1 MPDEPLRV
9 LEDPAAADIEFLVE
23 QINEHNADVTGHH
36 DGRMLAIFL
45 RDDRGAIRAGL
56 SGHTWGGCAEVKW
69 LWVRE
74 VERRSGIGS
83 RLLAAAEREALA
95 RGCRQIV
102 LSTHSFQAPEFYR
115 KHGYIIAGEFLGYP
129 VGGSQIFLRKA
140 LG

>member
-9 LEDPAAADIEFLVE
+9 LEDPAAADIAFLE
-23 QINEHNADVTGHH
+23 NQINEHNADVTGHR
-36 DGRMLAIFL
+36 DGRYLTILL
-45 RDDRGAIRAGL
+45 RDDAGAIRAGL

-69 LWVRE
+69 LWVRDA
-74 VERRSGIGS
+74 ERRRGIGS
-83 RLLAAAEREALA
+83 SLLAAAEREALA

-102 LSTHSFQAPEFYR
+102 LSTHSFQAPEFYK
-115 KHGYIIAGEFLGYP
+115 KHGYTVAGEFPGYP

>member
-1 MPDEPLRV
+1 MPDEPLQV
-9 LEDPAAADIEFLVE
+9 SDDPAAADIAFLE
-23 QINEHNADVTGHH
+23 SKINQHNADVTGHH

-69 LWVRE
+69 LWVRAA
-74 VERRSGIGS
+74 ERRSGIGS

-102 LSTHSFQAPEFYR
+102 LSTHGFQAPAFYQ
-115 KHGYIIAGEFLGYP
+115 KHGYTVCGEFPGYP
-129 VGGSQIFLRKA
+129 IGGSQIFLRKT
-140 LG
+140 LS

>member
-23 QINEHNADVTGHH
+23 QINEHNADVTGHR

-56 SGHTWGGCAEVKW
+56 SGHTWGGCADVKW

-74 VERRSGIGS
+74 AERRSGIGS
-83 RLLAAAEREALA
+83 RLLAAAEREAQE

-102 LSTHSFQAPEFYR
+102 LSTHSFQAPEFYK
-115 KHGYIIAGEFLGYP
+115 KHGYTISGEFPGYP
-129 VGGSQIFLRKA
+129 VGGSLIFLRKA

>member
-23 QINEHNADVTGHH
+23 QINDHNADVTGHH

-56 SGHTWGGCAEVKW
+56 SGHTWGGCADVKW

-74 VERRSGIGS
+74 AERRSGIGS
-83 RLLAAAEREALA
+83 RLLAAAEREAQE

-115 KHGYIIAGEFLGYP
+115 KQVYTIAGEFLGYP
-129 VGGSQIFLRKA
+129 VGGSLIFLRKA

>member
-9 LEDPAAADIEFLVE
+9 LEDPTAADIAFLE
-23 QINEHNADVTGHH
+23 NQIHAHSADVTGHR
-36 DGRMLAIFL
+36 DGRYLAIFL
-45 RDDRGAIRAGL
+45 RDDTGAIRAGL

-69 LWVRE
+69 LWVCE
-74 VERRSGIGS
+74 AERRSGVGS

-102 LSTHSFQAPEFYR
+102 LSTHSFQAPAFYR
-115 KHGYIIAGEFLGYP
+115 KHGYTVAGEFPGYP
-129 VGGSQIFLRKA
+129 IGGSQIFLRKA